1 MITTLA
7 VSGYRSLR
15 DLALELHPLTVVTG
29 ANGSGKSTLYRALR
43 LLAATA
49 RDGAIAALAQEGGF
63 PGALWA
69 GSAQGSR
76 GGRPTG
82 AVRSPSVALRLGFA
96 SDDFGYAVDLGLP
109 VPSRTMFD
117 RDPEIKVESV
127 WAGPVLRPS
136 TALTERRGPHVKV
149 RDAAGTWDSHEIR
162 LAPFD
167 SMLAQLADPTSA
179 AELLTLRERMR
190 SWRFYDQFR
199 TDEGAPAR
207 RSRVG
212 TRTPV
217 LGHDGADLAAAVQTI
232 LELDPQGPF
241 SAAIDAAFPGARVS
255 VDSRDGFFDLRMTQ
269 AGLLRPLSAAE
280 LSDGTLRYLLW
291 AAALLS
297 PRPAPF
303 LVLNEPETSLHP
315 ELVEPLA
322 GLVAEASRHSQ
333 ILVVTHSA
341 RLIEALERETRP
353 HLVEL
358 HKEEG
363 ETLVSGY
370 GALDGPRWSWPQR

>member
-15 DLALELHPLTVVTG
+15 DLSLELHPLTVVTG

-69 GSAQGSR
+69 GPSQG
-76 GGRPTG
+76 G
-82 AVRSPSVALRLGFA
+82 ARSGPVALRLGFA
-96 SDDFGYAVDLGLP
+96 SDDFGYAVDLGMP
-109 VPSRTMFD
+109 VPSHTMFD

-149 RDAAGTWDSHEIR
+149 RDAAGTWDSHEVR
-162 LAPFD
+162 LASFD
-167 SMLAQLADPTSA
+167 SMLAQLADPENA

-199 TDEGAPAR
+199 TDDGAPAR

-232 LELDPQGPF
+232 LELTPQGPF
-241 SAAIDAAFPGARVS
+241 SAAIDAAFPGSRVS

-269 AGLLRPLSAAE
+269 DGLLRPLSAAE

-341 RLIEALERETRP
+341 RLIEALEGETRP

-358 HKEEG
+358 HKVDG
-363 ETLVSGY
+363 ETLVSGH
-370 GALDGPRWSWPQR
+370 GMLDGPRWSWPKR